1 MRICYGEVHE
11 IIGRNLQLIMEL
23 YKSEKKEDDNNLP
36 EKKRVKS
43 KVQEVPNQGLRLL
56 VPEGPTFSLKRPR
69 CKNFFRTNI
78 FEKKV
83 EFFFRVIERLMEYL
97 WQPRMTAEVRKIK

>member
-36 EKKRVKS
+36 EKKKS
-43 KVQEVPNQGLRLL
+43 EVESSGGPKSGVAAFSARRADILIKEAQVQE
-56 VPEGPTFSLKRPR
+56 
-69 CKNFFRTNI
+69 FF
-78 FEKKV
+78 
-83 EFFFRVIERLMEYL
+83 
-97 WQPRMTAEVRKIK
+97 